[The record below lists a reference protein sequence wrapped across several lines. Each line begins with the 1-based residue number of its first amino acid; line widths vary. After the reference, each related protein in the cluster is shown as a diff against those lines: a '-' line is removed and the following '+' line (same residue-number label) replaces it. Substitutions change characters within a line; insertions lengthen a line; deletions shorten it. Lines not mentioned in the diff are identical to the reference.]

1 MLGIDLDITVD
12 SLKEAIPF
20 SILISL
26 VILLVSPFYM
36 TALGYMAGVICLCI
50 YVCMCV
56 CVCVC
61 VCARASFCL
70 SVCTCTNFR
79 GRTGGGVIPQVRF
92 NWSRHNACR
101 RFMFSSCHIF
111 HAPHVFLLIFGSRT
125 CGPNFSAGSTLVT
138 LHGQTQVL
146 CAEAQTIDLCAS
158 FALTI
163 VKTC

>member
-61 VCARASFCL
+61 VCVCARL
-70 SVCTCTNFR
+70 SVC
-79 GRTGGGVIPQVRF
+79 
-92 NWSRHNACR
+92 
-101 RFMFSSCHIF
+101 
-111 HAPHVFLLIFGSRT
+111 
-125 CGPNFSAGSTLVT
+125 
-138 LHGQTQVL
+138 L
-146 CAEAQTIDLCAS
+146 CARARISEGERVVGS
-158 FALTI
+158 FRRCALTGRDI
-163 VKTC
+163 MLADDSCSPSMLQEF

>member
-61 VCARASFCL
+61 VCVCARVFL
-70 SVCTCTNFR
+70 SVC
-79 GRTGGGVIPQVRF
+79 V
-92 NWSRHNACR
+92 
-101 RFMFSSCHIF
+101 
-111 HAPHVFLLIFGSRT
+111 HVHEFPRENGWW
-125 CGPNFSAGSTLVT
+125 GHSAG
-138 LHGQTQVL
+138 
-146 CAEAQTIDLCAS
+146 
-158 FALTI
+158 AL
-163 VKTC
+163 